1 MRIRIIESIYRD
13 WPAFALSGKMS
24 DPDGAKPPE
33 GRCGHRGQIPFPQL
47 LCCRGIIT
55 LWKALAMREFG
66 SKSRAVRLYLLFA
79 LATICATPPQVVSA
93 VEPEM
98 TRPLST
104 TTDLASDMVD
114 GIDRF
119 LLKEIDDAAARRGQ
133 LWQVDLASD
142 AALQA
147 SLQTH
152 RESLARMIG
161 AHDPR
166 IAVQPIDETNVDLNV
181 SAIIGTSNRFDV
193 HAMRW
198 PVLAE
203 ATPTFDS
210 LPSLFGEGIV
220 LLPRERSPANA
231 TIIVIPDADQ
241 TPEQIS
247 GLVTGISPQ
256 SQTARRLAEMGYR
269 VYVPAIVSRQREPRG
284 GRANLTDREYLHR
297 PTFELGRT
305 LAGYEV
311 QMVLALVDRIKLE
324 SPQQRVGV
332 FGYGEGGLIGL
343 FAGAVDTRI
352 DSVCISGFF
361 GPRQKSWNE
370 PIDRNFFGMFTQ
382 FDATELAMLMASRTF
397 VVETSRGPEVVL
409 SGDGGTP
416 AELKTPDRDAASEL
430 LVAATK
436 RLPASAVQAFTV
448 VHPEVGGFGTE
459 VTLGHFIAGLQIA
472 TNATIG
478 IASVSSLSPIK
489 SNETLLVQANK
500 NRRQRMNQHIDRHS
514 QGLLKESQFV
524 REQFMSKLNTQSIE
538 TYEESVKPYRDTF
551 RHEVIG
557 HFDQPLLSP
566 NTRSRQK
573 WETDKW
579 IGYEITMDVFPDVFA
594 YGALLLPKDLK
605 PGERRPVVVCQHGLE
620 GRPTDTFEGDH
631 PAYHDFASKLC
642 DNGLIVFAPQNP
654 YLFQDR
660 FRALQRKA
668 QPIGKTLFS
677 IIVPQHQQIV
687 NWLKTQSYTD
697 PERIA
702 FYGLSYGGK
711 TAMRVPALVTDYCLS
726 ICSADFNEWVLKN
739 ASSRHRFSYL
749 WTGEYEIYEW
759 NLGSTFNYAEMAALI
774 CPRPFMVERGHF
786 DGVGEDHWVAFE
798 YAKVRNLYAAK
809 LGIPERA
816 EIEWF
821 VGPHTINGRGSFAF
835 LSRHLNWPISP
846 IDQPAAV
853 PTSTTPQ

>member
-1 MRIRIIESIYRD
+1 MRIRIIASIVIS
-13 WPAFALSGKMS
+13 WTAAALRKTPSQYCSLGFGLISAGMTV
-24 DPDGAKPPE
+24 GVVVPE
-33 GRCGHRGQIPFPQL
+33 L
-47 LCCRGIIT
+47 
-55 LWKALAMREFG
+55 
-66 SKSRAVRLYLLFA
+66 
-79 LATICATPPQVVSA
+79 VSA
-93 VEPEM
+93 LEPEA
-98 TRPLST
+98 TQPLST
-104 TTDLASDMVD
+104 TTDLAADMVD

-119 LLKEIDDAAARRGQ
+119 LLKEIENTGARREQ
-133 LWQVDLASD
+133 LWHIDLASD
-142 AALQA
+142 AALQG

-152 RESLARMIG
+152 REMLARMIG
-161 AHDPR
+161 ANDQR
-166 IAVQPIDETNVDLNV
+166 ITPQPLSELNVDLNI
-181 SAIIGTSNRFDV
+181 SAVIGTSDRFDG
-193 HAMRW
+193 HAIRW
-198 PVLAE
+198 PVLADP
-203 ATPTFDS
+203 TPTFDAI
-210 LPSLFGEGIV
+210 PSLFGEGII
-220 LLPRERSPANA
+220 LLPREQRPTSA

-247 GLVTGISPQ
+247 GLVGGLPTQ

-297 PTFELGRT
+297 PAFELGRT

-311 QMVLALVDRIKLE
+311 QMVRSLIDRIKLE
-324 SPQQRVGV
+324 SPEQRVGI

-343 FAGAVDTRI
+343 FAAALDTRI

-361 GPRQKSWNE
+361 GPRKGSWNE
-370 PIDRNFFGMFTQ
+370 PIDRNFFGLLNR
-382 FDATELAMLMASRTF
+382 FDATELAMLMAGRTL
-397 VVETSRGPEVVL
+397 VIETSRGPEVVL
-409 SGDGGTP
+409 AGEGGAP
-416 AELKTPDRDAASEL
+416 AELKSPDRNAADQL
-430 LVAATK
+430 LVAASK
-436 RLPASAVQAFTV
+436 RLSPLAVQAFTS
-448 VHPEVGGFGTE
+448 VHPEDEAFGTDAA
-459 VTLGHFIAGLQIA
+459 LGRLIAGLQMPEG
-472 TNATIG
+472 ATIK
-478 IASVSSLSPIK
+478 ITTSSSLSPI
-489 SNETLLVQANK
+489 SADEPALAEENK
-500 NRRQRMNQHIDRHS
+500 HRRRRMLQHIDRHN
-514 QGLLKESQFV
+514 QGLLRESQFV
-524 REQFMSKLNTQSIE
+524 REQFMGKLKTTSIQA
-538 TYEESVKPYRDTF
+538 YEESAKSYRDTF
-551 RHEVIG
+551 RHDVIG

-566 NTRSRQK
+566 NARSRKK

-579 IGYEITMDVFPDVFA
+579 TGYEITMDVFPDVFA
-594 YGALLLPKDLK
+594 YGVLLLPKDLK

-631 PAYHDFASKLC
+631 PAYHDFAGKLC
-642 DNGLIVFAPQNP
+642 ENGLIVFAPQNP

-660 FRALQRKA
+660 FRTLQRKG

-687 NWLKTQSYTD
+687 NWLKAQSYTD

-726 ICSADFNEWVLKN
+726 VCSADFNEWVLKN

-798 YAKVRNLYAAK
+798 YAKIRNLYAAK
-809 LGIPERA
+809 LGIPERT

-853 PTSTTPQ
+853 PKSKAP